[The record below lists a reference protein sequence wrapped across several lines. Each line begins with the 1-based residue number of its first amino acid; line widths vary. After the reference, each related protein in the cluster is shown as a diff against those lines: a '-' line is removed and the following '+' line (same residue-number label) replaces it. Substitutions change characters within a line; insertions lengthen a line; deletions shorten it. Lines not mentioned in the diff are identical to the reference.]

1 MDITPRFWKN
11 LHVPDIINPSVTVDC
26 FKIKITDILT
36 KKDCKNEALVLMDL
50 NQTQILINIT
60 KCITINSS

>member
-26 FKIKITDILT
+26 FKIKIKDILT
-36 KKDCKNEALVLMDL
+36 KKTVKMKHFFLSGFEPNTNLD
-50 NQTQILINIT
+50 
-60 KCITINSS
+60 